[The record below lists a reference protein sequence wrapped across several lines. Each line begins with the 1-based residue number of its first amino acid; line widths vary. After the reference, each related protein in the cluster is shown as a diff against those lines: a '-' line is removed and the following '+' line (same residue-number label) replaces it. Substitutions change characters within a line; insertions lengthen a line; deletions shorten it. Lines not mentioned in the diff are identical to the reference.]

1 MSAIEDARRVAA
13 DMLRQ
18 VGDEEGARVVDRLSW
33 RWEAYE
39 QTGLT
44 GRFNVVRESPKKQGL
59 EYAPGEPD
67 SQREADAAVRFLNF
81 LTCGVEA

>member
-33 RWEAYE
+33 RWEAVE
-39 QTGLT
+39 HVGST
-44 GRFNVVRESPKKQGL
+44 GRFNVVRESPEGEL
-59 EYAPGEPD
+59 EFAPGEP
-67 SQREADAAVRFLNF
+67 SQHDADTAVRFLDY
-81 LTCGVEA
+81 LTRGVEA

>member
-39 QTGLT
+39 QTGRP
-44 GRFNVVRESPKKQGL
+44 GRFNVVLESPQGHL
-59 EYAPGEPD
+59 KFAPGAPD
-67 SQREADAAVRFLNF
+67 SQREADAAVRFLNL